1 MKQNIVSSSCCDIC
15 VQENFND
22 KLSLFGIE
30 QLLAATTNNKEN
42 ADLTNDTC
50 SSDYTIENDFTV
62 DDFFDDSFP

>member
-15 VQENFND
+15 VQKNFND